1 MHTTPQENLKRM
13 IKLAEEFFGTR
24 NDPEQISI
32 SGKVINKLRKIHP
45 STMTEKKMKEGPIA
59 WILVIPTTQVLMKQ
73 FIQKQINERE
83 LLDKTPF
90 RENYDAVY
98 LCSALVL
105 PEYRRKGLAKNL
117 AIKAIKSIKK
127 QYPINALFYW
137 AFSTEGKKLAASIA
151 KELSLPLYERVNY
164 TNPIFG

>member
-1 MHTTPQENLKRM
+1 MPTISQENLKRM
-13 IKLAEEFFGTR
+13 IRLAEEFFGTR

-32 SGKVINKLRKIHP
+32 NRKTITKLRKIHP
-45 STMTEKKMKEGPIA
+45 STMTEKRMKKGPIA

-73 FIQKQINERE
+73 FIKKQINEQE

-105 PEYRRKGLAKNL
+105 PECRHKGLAKSL
-117 AIKAIKSIKK
+117 AIKAIKSIQK

-137 AFSTEGKKLAASIA
+137 AFSAKGKKLATSVA
-151 KELSLPLYERVNY
+151 KKLSLPLFKRIESK
-164 TNPIFG
+164 